1 MDNLNEEA
9 VQQYQGT
16 IKQGKQLCTLDESKG
31 GFAEYFHGDAAMEK
45 GKEFKDLHP
54 KLQER
59 AAISAILMKNTNDWL
74 QSMNETTRA
83 LTVGGFADHIF
94 SMIRASM
101 TNNPVMD
108 LVSVQPMTQAI
119 GRIFFLNYVV
129 GQTKGAYTKG
139 KRVFDALEGYQGGST
154 LSDEIIQ
161 GENLTDATV
170 STAYTG
176 QLSYL
181 PVQRGSVTISFNGGV
196 DLVMRDDGNGGW
208 VKVSGTNTV
217 SAGTINYQTGAFT
230 LTAGGNLT
238 ATGVAA
244 DYQYDAETSGQLP
257 QIDIEISAVAV
268 QAKQRAMRMRYSTNG
283 AYDFKQQFGEDV
295 DGLLVAGVSDLIKA
309 EIAREV
315 VTDLWNA
322 AGAPVAT
329 FSVGAVTGISLAEHF
344 ADLLYPLNQADGA
357 IYQATQQ
364 AHGNWLIVDVN
375 AANLIKTI
383 PAPVFQ
389 AAPIDDVTQGVQ
401 FIGRL
406 NGQFDVYMDRLLSQE
421 AGASALGN
429 ILMGHKG
436 GDFRTS
442 GYVYAPYQPI
452 TTTMS
457 VTLDDLLTR
466 KALNTRYAKKMV
478 NSRMY
483 RKISFVA

>member
-1 MDNLNEEA
+1 
-9 VQQYQGT
+9 
-16 IKQGKQLCTLDESKG
+16 
-31 GFAEYFHGDAAMEK
+31 
-45 GKEFKDLHP
+45 
-54 KLQER
+54 
-59 AAISAILMKNTNDWL
+59 
-74 QSMNETTRA
+74 
-83 LTVGGFADHIF
+83 
-94 SMIRASM
+94 
-101 TNNPVMD
+101 
-108 LVSVQPMTQAI
+108 
-119 GRIFFLNYVV
+119 VV
-129 GQTKGAYTKG
+129 
-139 KRVFDALEGYQGGST
+139 
-154 LSDEIIQ
+154 
-161 GENLTDATV
+161 
-170 STAYTG
+170 
-176 QLSYL
+176 
-181 PVQRGSVTISFNGGV
+181 
-196 DLVMRDDGNGGW
+196 RDDGNGAL
-208 VKVSGTNTV
+208 VKVSGSLTLGSGN
-217 SAGTINYQTGAFT
+217 TINYQTGTFLVT
-230 LTAGGNLT
+230 TTGNQTA
-238 ATGVAA
+238 ATPTA

-295 DGLLVAGVSDLIKA
+295 DGLLVAGVSDLVKA

-322 AGAPVAT
+322 AGAPVTT
-329 FSVGAVTGISLAEHF
+329 FSIGAVSGISLAEHF
-344 ADLLYPLNQADGA
+344 ADLLFPLNVADGA

-401 FIGRL
+401 LIGRL
-406 NGQFDVYMDRLLSQE
+406 NGQFDVYMDRLLGNE

-478 NSRMY
+478 NPRMY
-483 RKISFVA
+483 KKISFVA